1 MFRLDPRLEQ
11 DTVPLGHLSL
21 SLVLLMCDV
30 RYPWLILV
38 PAKPNLCELHDLD
51 TVDRAPFF
59 EETLQISR
67 VLERLHKPDK
77 INVGAL
83 GNIVHQ
89 LHVHV
94 IARRVGD
101 SAWPGPV
108 WGQGTAVPYSPEMLA
123 MTRDRFLSALSGQDT
138 GFVPSVP

>member
-21 SLVLLMCDV
+21 SLVLLMRDA
-30 RYPWLILV
+30 RYPWLVLV
-38 PAKPNLCELHDLD
+38 PAKPGLCEIHDLD
-51 TVDRAPFF
+51 AADRAPFF

-67 VLERLHKPDK
+67 LLERLEKPDK

-83 GNIVHQ
+83 GNVVRQ

-108 WGQGTAVPYSPEMLA
+108 WGQGTAVPYSSEMLA
-123 MTRDRFLSALSGQDT
+123 MTRERLVNALSGEDI
-138 GFVPSVP
+138 GFVPSTP

>member
-21 SLVLLMCDV
+21 SLVLLMCDA

-38 PAKPNLCELHDLD
+38 PTKPNLYEIHDLD
-51 TVDRAPFF
+51 AADRAPFL

-67 VLERLHKPDK
+67 LLDQLHKPDK

-83 GNIVHQ
+83 GNIVRQ

-123 MTRDRFLSALSGQDT
+123 VTRDRHLSALSGADT